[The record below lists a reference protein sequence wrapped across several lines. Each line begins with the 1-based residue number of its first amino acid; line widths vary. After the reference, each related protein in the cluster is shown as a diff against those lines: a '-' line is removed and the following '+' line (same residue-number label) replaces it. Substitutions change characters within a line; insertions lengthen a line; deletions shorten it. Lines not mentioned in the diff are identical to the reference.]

1 MILRIIATVIGV
13 ALVVGCLAVLNPWLI
28 GVPVGAVLV
37 AWGLLSDSE
46 AP

>member
-13 ALVVGCLAVLNPWLI
+13 ALVVGCLAFVNPLLI
-28 GVPVGAVLV
+28 GVAAGGALM